1 MFNLIK
7 SLTFPSSD
15 IGIDV
20 KNMTVERV
28 RPGSTAELYG
38 VQTGWS
44 IYKVNGTLYS
54 NDGIFNEMEN
64 SQDTNKPDTI
74 TITFQVYPISTLSL
88 IYIFE
93 PSPMK
98 DRVVWFNRTK
108 IIYKKK
114 KHLQIIRKQF
124 PVRLMYAMTINKS
137 QGNTFHMCFIVL

>member
-1 MFNLIK
+1 
-7 SLTFPSSD
+7 
-15 IGIDV
+15 
-20 KNMTVERV
+20 MTVERV

-114 KHLQIIRKQF
+114 KHIQIIRKLKVDEF
-124 PVRLMYAMTINKS
+124 TRKKRRSRPK
-137 QGNTFHMCFIVL
+137 IVDLAGIGHFCPIIRV